1 MTNEGRV
8 FVYNTVKIPIPFK
21 RPLKKL
27 TLIYM
32 IKFLFGFRVLT
43 RNNKKIVEAYTK
55 VDSFSNTDLRP
66 LMSVRLAIAIL
77 LSYTAELVL

>member
-8 FVYNTVKIPIPFK
+8 FVHNTVKKPIPFIWALRRK
-21 RPLKKL
+21 ILGL
-27 TLIYM
+27 M

-43 RNNKKIVEAYTK
+43 QQIVEAYTK

-66 LMSVRLAIAIL
+66 LMSVRLTIAIL
-77 LSYTAELVL
+77 LSYTAKLVL